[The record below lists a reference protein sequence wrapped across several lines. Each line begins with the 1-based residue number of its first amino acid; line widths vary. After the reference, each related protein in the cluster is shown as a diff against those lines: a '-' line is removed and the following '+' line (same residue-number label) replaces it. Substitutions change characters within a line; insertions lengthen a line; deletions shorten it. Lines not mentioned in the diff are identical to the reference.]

1 MFDWIVQVID
11 QLGYAGILLLM
22 FAETMFPP
30 IPSEVIMPIAGVLA
44 VRGEMSLTGIIISG
58 TAGAMLG
65 NLLWYIVAR
74 MIGVERFKPLLDRY
88 GRWLTMDWYDVQ
100 KAERLFG
107 RSGSA
112 IVFVARMLPSVRT
125 IISIPAGLLKMG
137 RSEERR
143 IGEECVRTL

>member
-22 FAETMFPP
+22 LAETMFPP

-65 NLLWYIVAR
+65 NFLWYLVAR
-74 MIGVERFKPLLDRY
+74 MIGVERFKPMLDRY

-112 IVFVARMLPSVRT
+112 
-125 IISIPAGLLKMG
+125 
-137 RSEERR
+137 RSEEHTSELQSLMR
-143 IGEECVRTL
+143 ISYAVFCFKKKKLS

>member
-22 FAETMFPP
+22 LAETMFPP

-44 VRGEMSLTGIIISG
+44 VRGEMSLTGLIISG

-65 NLLWYIVAR
+65 NLLWYLVAR

-88 GRWLTMDWYDVQ
+88 GRWRTMDW
-100 KAERLFG
+100 
-107 RSGSA
+107 S
-112 IVFVARMLPSVRT
+112 
-125 IISIPAGLLKMG
+125 
-137 RSEERR
+137 SEEHTS
-143 IGEECVRTL
+143 ELQS

>member
-44 VRGEMSLTGIIISG
+44 VRGEMSLTGIIIPG

-88 GRWLTMDWYDVQ
+88 GRWLNLDVYYVQ
-100 KAERLFG
+100 KAERMFG
-107 RSGSA
+107 RSVSV
-112 IVFVARMLPSVRT
+112 IVFVLRM
-125 IISIPAGLLKMG
+125 
-137 RSEERR
+137 
-143 IGEECVRTL
+143 

>member
-100 KAERLFG
+100 KAERLVG

-112 IVFVARMLPSVRT
+112 IVFLARLSQIGRASCGESVCQLVYV
-125 IISIPAGLLKMG
+125 SVYA
-137 RSEERR
+137 
-143 IGEECVRTL
+143 

>member
-1 MFDWIVQVID
+1 
-11 QLGYAGILLLM
+11 
-22 FAETMFPP
+22 MFPP

-74 MIGVERFKPLLDRY
+74 MIGVERFKPLLDRS

-107 RSGSA
+107 RFGSA
-112 IVFVARMLPSVRT
+112 NVFLDRMLPRVRT
-125 IISIPAGLLKMG
+125 IISLPAGPLQKD
-137 RSEERR
+137 
-143 IGEECVRTL
+143 

>member
-22 FAETMFPP
+22 LAETMFPP

-65 NLLWYIVAR
+65 NFLWYLVAR
-74 MIGVERFKPLLDRY
+74 MIGVERFKP
-88 GRWLTMDWYDVQ
+88 
-100 KAERLFG
+100 
-107 RSGSA
+107 
-112 IVFVARMLPSVRT
+112 
-125 IISIPAGLLKMG
+125 
-137 RSEERR
+137 RSEEQTS
-143 IGEECVRTL
+143 ELQSLMRTSYAVFCLKK